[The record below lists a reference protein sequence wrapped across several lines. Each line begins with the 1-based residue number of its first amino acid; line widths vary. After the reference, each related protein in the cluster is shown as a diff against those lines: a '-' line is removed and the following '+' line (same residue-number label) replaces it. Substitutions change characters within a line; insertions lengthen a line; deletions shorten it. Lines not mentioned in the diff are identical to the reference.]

1 MKREYIKPYLAV
13 ESFQLNAAIAGACS
27 SKIALNHQV
36 NDCTTHDEDGIKDPN
51 VYIFGAACATEIPN
65 GLDITQA
72 DTCYQAMSMS
82 DQFLTS

>member
-1 MKREYIKPYLAV
+1 MKKTYSKPYLAV

-27 SKIALNHQV
+27 GKITLAHSV
-36 NDCTTHDEDGIKDPN
+36 DTCTTHDDTGIKDTT
-51 VYIFGAACATEIPN
+51 VFLFGGVCPSEIPN
-65 GLDITQA
+65 GIDITQM

>member
-1 MKREYIKPYLAV
+1 MKKTYSKPYLAV

-27 SKIALNHQV
+27 GKITLAHSV
-36 NDCTTHDEDGIKDPN
+36 DACTTHDETGMKDTT
-51 VYIFGAACATEIPN
+51 VFLFGQVCPTEIPN
-65 GLDITQA
+65 GIDITQM